1 MKNIEGDPKII
12 NSLAKIA
19 QDVIPV
25 RSARIAAAMVLGNDI
40 VSIGINSKKTDPFQ
54 LKYARDNMPQL
65 GAGEQYHIYQ
75 HAEIAAIKK
84 AMNRISMKDI
94 ENCKLYVVRL
104 RHDDYGWWEFGLAK
118 PCPICMGAIYDFNIK
133 NVFWTINQPISDKYL
148 KWR

>member
-1 MKNIEGDPKII
+1 MKNIEGDPKIVNI
-12 NSLAKIA
+12 LSKIA

-54 LKYARDNMPQL
+54 LKYAREHMPEL

-84 AMNRISMKDI
+84 AMNRLSVKDI

-104 RHDDYGWWEFGLAK
+104 RHGQYGWEFGLAK
-118 PCPICMGAIYDFNIK
+118 PCPICMCAILDFNIK
-133 NVFWTINQPISDKYL
+133 NVFWTTNHL
-148 KWR
+148 R